1 MSNDP
6 LAGFSTTT
14 TPQRQQVPGRTEQ
27 VQNNA
32 GGYVFKIDPL
42 AQLRRFLTMG
52 TTGGTYYVG
61 AKELTAENGNMILE
75 LTKSAETHR
84 LMVEE
89 IVAISEAGRAPKP
102 NPALFAL
109 AIACSHGDTESKQY
123 ARKQIVK
130 VVRTATHL
138 FQFIVYWRQFGKS
151 TMGMR
156 KAIAKWYEG
165 KDVNTLAL
173 QLIKYRQRVGWTHR
187 DVLRVSHPKIEEP
200 AKRAAVNWT
209 INGVSET
216 VDDHMTEL
224 PDFIKFFEMAQT
236 PDANISALLKD
247 TYLPWEAIPDS
258 AMNDTGVWDQMLNNG
273 MPINA
278 LVRQL
283 ARLSSLKMLPNIGG
297 RTSDVVT
304 MLTNEEAIRKSRIH
318 PFQVLTALMTYRQ
331 GHGDKGK
338 LSWDPS
344 GKIIDALDEMFYLS
358 FPNVEPTGKRTMN
371 ALDVSGSMTNPAMGL
386 PMSCREVTAALAMVT
401 VRTEPEQVTVGFT
414 GANGYGYSYGGRRGY
429 QADPSGLDVL
439 PITAK
444 QRLDDVVATVSGLPF
459 GRTDCALPMTV
470 ARQRKWPID
479 TFVIYTDNETWAGT
493 VHPFQALQ
501 DYRNAMGIDAKLV
514 VVSITPS
521 QFSIADPND
530 PGMLDISGFDS
541 AVPTLI
547 SDFSAGRV

>member
-6 LAGFSTTT
+6 LAGFSTIT
-14 TPQRQQVPGRTEQ
+14 TPQNQQVPGRTEQ
-27 VQNNA
+27 VKNNA

-61 AKELTAENGNMILE
+61 AKELTAENGSMILE
-75 LTKSAETHR
+75 LTKSSETHR

-89 IVAISEAGRAPKP
+89 IVAISVAGRAPKP

-130 VVRTATHL
+130 VARTATHL

-156 KAIAKWYEG
+156 KALANWYVG
-165 KDVNTLAL
+165 KSVDDLAL
-173 QLIKYRQRVGWTHR
+173 QLIKYRQRMGWTHR
-187 DVLRVSHPKIEEP
+187 DVLRVAHPKIEGP

-209 INGVSET
+209 INGDAGDEGS
-216 VDDHMTEL
+216 L

-236 PDANISALLKD
+236 PDANIPALLKD

-258 AMNDTGVWDQMLNNG
+258 AMNDVKVWDQMLENG

-283 ARLSSLKMLPNIGG
+283 PRLTSLEMLPNIGG

-338 LSWDPS
+338 LSWSPS

-371 ALDVSGSMTNPAMGL
+371 ALDVSGSMTSPAMGL

-401 VRTEPEQVTVGFT
+401 VRTEPEHVTVGFT
-414 GANGYGYSYGGRRGY
+414 GGGHGYGGYSYHHGGRTF

-439 PITAK
+439 DITKK
-444 QRLDDVVATVSGLPF
+444 QRLDDVVAKISNLPF
-459 GRTDCALPMTV
+459 GRTDCALPMVV
-470 ARQRKWPID
+470 AKQRKWPID
-479 TFVIYTDNETWAGT
+479 TFVIYTDNETWVGS

-514 VVSITPS
+514 VVSITPTK
-521 QFSIADPND
+521 FSIADPRD
-530 PGMLDISGFDS
+530 PGMLDVSGFDS